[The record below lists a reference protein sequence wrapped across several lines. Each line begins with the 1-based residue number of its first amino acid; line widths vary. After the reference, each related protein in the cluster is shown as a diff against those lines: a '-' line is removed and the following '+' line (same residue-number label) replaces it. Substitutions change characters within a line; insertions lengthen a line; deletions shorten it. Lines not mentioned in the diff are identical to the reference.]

1 MLGVGGTTLSWLLA
15 TSGQNQPSP
24 TAQET
29 TRRPLI
35 SLLIL
40 EVARGQGWRQEK
52 ATRIRVEALGAGRT
66 SSSKGPARPPG
77 AGGAGMGW
85 QGRGPPRDRGNL
97 RYPERKGKARGEGAG
112 LGHQSCLSWSWDFRP
127 TGSKAPS
134 PSQELSPQERRWP
147 AAGCTQ
153 ISRRPGEGHWR
164 ALGLLG
170 VLRVPALQ
178 VAQVDGLEGLQAGV
192 RDLLH
197 VLLHQAP
204 LAARHLAAQ
213 VPLHTLPGF
222 VNEAH
227 ILLVG
232 WGEDLTAVGGRAGA
246 TVPLAV
252 VDNSGDGGTGHR
264 WGVWSSHSTAGSP
277 RPLEGKPHD
286 IGVG

>member
-178 VAQVDGLEGLQAGV
+178 VAQVDGLEGCRGTEWSVVGAG
-192 RDLLH
+192 
-197 VLLHQAP
+197 
-204 LAARHLAAQ
+204 
-213 VPLHTLPGF
+213 
-222 VNEAH
+222 
-227 ILLVG
+227 
-232 WGEDLTAVGGRAGA
+232 GE
-246 TVPLAV
+246 
-252 VDNSGDGGTGHR
+252 
-264 WGVWSSHSTAGSP
+264 AGSVP
-277 RPLEGKPHD
+277 CPALASESPGIQATPPGCLGSSRW
-286 IGVG
+286 VGLPAPWSAPPA